1 MAGVTLFGVR
11 DGRIVWGRLYMEP
24 VEEDGEDIDEAVQSI
39 TERGKSEQERTARCK
54 QATKRI
60 RMSAVIGATGIVGGM
75 ITRQLLEQG
84 KEVCI
89 LVRHDSPSE
98 QLPLRLATG
107 RTSEN
112 SSSPHLGE

>member
-1 MAGVTLFGVR
+1 
-11 DGRIVWGRLYMEP
+11 
-24 VEEDGEDIDEAVQSI
+24 
-39 TERGKSEQERTARCK
+39 
-54 QATKRI
+54 
-60 RMSAVIGATGIVGGM
+60 
-75 ITRQLLEQG
+75 LEQG

>member
-1 MAGVTLFGVR
+1 M
-11 DGRIVWGRLYMEP
+11 IV
-24 VEEDGEDIDEAVQSI
+24 
-39 TERGKSEQERTARCK
+39 
-54 QATKRI
+54 
-60 RMSAVIGATGIVGGM
+60 VIGAAGIVGGM

-89 LVRHDSPSE
+89 LVRHDSPSG

-112 SSSPHLGE
+112 YSSTHSGE